1 MHNKL
6 EKNRRAQLK
15 GRYEE
20 LKKELP
26 LRDEDRKK
34 TSNLNIL
41 DKAHKLVVVRSHPH
55 LPTYLPTSLPPSLKT
70 ISNTYSLAATGQVR
84 SGTGD
89 GARVSC
95 QAEN

>member
-1 MHNKL
+1 MGKTLATNSNCLSVISLCCSAGTREVHNKL

-15 GRYEE
+15 GCYEE

-41 DKAHKLVVVRSHPH
+41 DKAHKFVLVRSPPH
-55 LPTYLPTSLPPSLKT
+55 VPSSLSED
-70 ISNTYSLAATGQVR
+70 SF
-84 SGTGD
+84 
-89 GARVSC
+89 
-95 QAEN
+95 

>member
-55 LPTYLPTSLPPSLKT
+55 LPTSLPSSLKT

-95 QAEN
+95 QTEN